1 MLKVGIPVLFSEQ
14 HWMGGINYFRS
25 LISAFSL
32 VEQNDIELIIFCEKD
47 GLFNTTKLNNVRQV
61 IIPELLPRKLSKRI
75 INKVYGVNFELYKAI
90 KNESV
95 DILSHTQINKRLAC
109 KTMWW
114 KPDFQEKYYP
124 EFFNEKDLFLRN
136 QSVVNNALRG
146 YLLFSSND
154 AKNDFF
160 KFYNTLPTQNI
171 NVLQFVPEIEISS
184 SQDENDR
191 IIAVKEKY
199 GISGD
204 YFFLPNQFWKHKNHE
219 LVIKAII
226 TGDIP
231 AKVVATGASNDYR
244 GGRHIELINQLLKQD
259 SAKKFK
265 LLGLVDRDD
274 VNLLMKGAIAV
285 INPSRFEG
293 WSTTVEEAKYLGKRL
308 ILSDIPV
315 HHEQNPPD
323 SLYVSCDDVS
333 GMISAMRKIIDEY
346 DTEKEIF
353 RAKKAAEQYKFKRK
367 EFGLSYYNI

>member
-333 GMISAMRKIIDEY
+333 G
-346 DTEKEIF
+346 
-353 RAKKAAEQYKFKRK
+353 
-367 EFGLSYYNI
+367 

>member
-293 WSTTVEEAKYLGKRL
+293 WSTTVEEAKY
-308 ILSDIPV
+308 
-315 HHEQNPPD
+315 
-323 SLYVSCDDVS
+323 
-333 GMISAMRKIIDEY
+333 
-346 DTEKEIF
+346 
-353 RAKKAAEQYKFKRK
+353 
-367 EFGLSYYNI
+367 

>member
-146 YLLFSSND
+146 YL
-154 AKNDFF
+154 
-160 KFYNTLPTQNI
+160 
-171 NVLQFVPEIEISS
+171 
-184 SQDENDR
+184 
-191 IIAVKEKY
+191 
-199 GISGD
+199 
-204 YFFLPNQFWKHKNHE
+204 
-219 LVIKAII
+219 
-226 TGDIP
+226 
-231 AKVVATGASNDYR
+231 
-244 GGRHIELINQLLKQD
+244 
-259 SAKKFK
+259 
-265 LLGLVDRDD
+265 
-274 VNLLMKGAIAV
+274 
-285 INPSRFEG
+285 
-293 WSTTVEEAKYLGKRL
+293 
-308 ILSDIPV
+308 
-315 HHEQNPPD
+315 
-323 SLYVSCDDVS
+323 
-333 GMISAMRKIIDEY
+333 
-346 DTEKEIF
+346 
-353 RAKKAAEQYKFKRK
+353 
-367 EFGLSYYNI
+367 